1 MQGRGSSWGGE
12 GRHCHSV
19 IGFVEAVAA
28 EGKQCPVAA
37 PALGGGDPELVEPC
51 SVWRLRCV
59 RVCMCVW
66 RGDVCRLLSGCHQ
79 VRSRPIFFRVAV
91 SWRMFFVVLPARL
104 RDCRL
109 RREMPAVY
117 ALFAELGAGG
127 NVA

>member
-1 MQGRGSSWGGE
+1 MQRLAA
-12 GRHCHSV
+12 
-19 IGFVEAVAA
+19 AVCARVYVCVCVAWRCLSASFRLPSGPIAA
-28 EGKQCPVAA
+28 
-37 PALGGGDPELVEPC
+37 D
-51 SVWRLRCV
+51 
-59 RVCMCVW
+59 
-66 RGDVCRLLSGCHQ
+66 
-79 VRSRPIFFRVAV
+79 FFRVAV